1 MSFVEEFV
9 PAPIGVVGAAA
20 AMVLYRIHQLLRHSE
35 TSLSLSRSLARSTAE
50 NVVSVLIRL
59 FDVSQPDY
67 SES

>member
-9 PAPIGVVGAAA
+9 PAPISVVGAAT
-20 AMVLYRIHQLLRHSE
+20 AMMLYRIHQLLRHSE